1 MNNLKITVA
10 LLSGVLALAVSGHA
24 QTVYHVTIRGSCLT
38 TNDSGAIVSEKLN
51 NKSLIQD
58 AVTATGATNSSSL
71 AVVYVQG
78 ASSDP
83 SAQGD
88 YIEVVNTTN
97 GVAVYTNLLFL
108 YNSPFPAALTNAAG
122 TEIVAG
128 AQVVPLPLAGSGDSL
143 GGATIHERILRRK
156 VVINGRF
163 NYAMLR
169 SPTSTFNDIDK
180 ACSGSFEVG
189 KIFVVH

>member
-1 MNNLKITVA
+1 MNNLKITMA
-10 LLSGVLALAVSGHA
+10 MLSGVLTLAVSGHA
-24 QTVYHVTIRGSCLT
+24 QTVYQVTFKGSCLT

-58 AVTATGATNSSSL
+58 ALTATGATNRSSL
-71 AVVYVQG
+71 EVVYVQG
-78 ASSDP
+78 ASTDP
-83 SAQGD
+83 SAPGD
-88 YIEVVNTTN
+88 YVEVVDTTN

-108 YNSPFPAALTNAAG
+108 YNSPFPAALTNAVG

-143 GGATIHERILRRK
+143 GGVTIHERILRRK
-156 VVINGRF
+156 VVISGSF
-163 NYAMLR
+163 NYSMLR
-169 SPTSTFNDIDK
+169 SPTSSFNDIDK
-180 ACSGSFEVG
+180 ACSGTFNVG